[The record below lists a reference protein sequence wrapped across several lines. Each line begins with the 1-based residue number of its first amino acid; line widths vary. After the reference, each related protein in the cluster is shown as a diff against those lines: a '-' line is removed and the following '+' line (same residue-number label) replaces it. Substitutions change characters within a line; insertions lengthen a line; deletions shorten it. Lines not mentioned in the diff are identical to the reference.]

1 MRGGFGGSF
10 RGGPLKIGRND
21 RIDEEPQFSTSMFLP
36 SSSPEV
42 SPTDQKQSSRSA
54 QYRGGVMGAGDS
66 LSPTS
71 IPPQN
76 KGSIAPWEDPSSLD
90 SIAPWDTDPA
100 PSRAKQALR
109 NNSFYHD
116 TPGQASPPCDADRTP
131 RANTADFSDN
141 KLCDQDVR
149 RPSVASANTVSSQ
162 GSGSKI
168 SSGGK
173 FPKSLKGIFGEDPSG
188 SREASAT
195 NVATQNNSKARKGSD
210 SIDIPSRPHTPVP
223 PADVTPWAYQY
234 FEDVSNYGDA
244 PVRSNP
250 IGQEPGEANNN
261 APASKDHHPRGLLHR
276 HTRSKEEPPRSHP
289 MPPTSHPVRPSTS
302 RELSTTNPPFGR
314 SSTFT
319 STPASSSTTLHS
331 VRNSSPSRAMT
342 DRDFSERKAPTAK
355 PEKKGLRSL
364 FTRHKHHEKDLAK
377 TSTDSERSLQE
388 PVGKNK
394 PLHAE
399 PPSDKRGRETSMA
412 STDSSATIKPT
423 ETMEGLDK
431 RFTNTSKTSHRFPRI
446 HPKRGMS
453 YEGHSGERAR
463 QGSQAQ
469 QQPVGIFSLDTD
481 LDDMSGIISQPKPTS
496 PGPAA
501 AEMFAGPTPRDGHGS
516 MQDPAAPAW
525 DAPDSWAVKKHDED
539 ILGALPEVDENGLP
553 AIEENDGKSYC
564 MRVFRTDSTFATIST
579 SINATVADILS
590 MLAKKSVLQDTIENY
605 HLVLR
610 KHDLSRQLQNGE
622 RPVAMQKKML
632 EQAGYESS
640 DRIEEVGREDNSYL
654 CRFTF
659 THRKLT
665 GYGSALDKDPGFSKM
680 QKFSHVDLQGLSLVT
695 IPITLYKKASEIIS
709 INLSRNL
716 ALDVPR
722 DFIQACIN
730 LREIKFSGNEA
741 WRLPASLSWASRLTV
756 LDISN
761 NRLEQLKSAE
771 LDRLSSLVSIK
782 MANNKLSELPAYFA
796 NFRHLRSLLMSSNNF
811 TGFPG
816 LICGMKSLVD
826 LDISFNKISALTNI
840 GQITTLERLWV
851 TNNDLK
857 GPLNETF
864 KNMINL
870 KEIDARFNGIT
881 NIDNATLLPNLE
893 TLLVG
898 HNGISTFAGSFPK
911 LRSLVMDHCP
921 VTSFDID
928 SPMPTLI
935 SINLASAKL
944 PSFKDSM
951 FENMPNLQKLN
962 LDKNHFINMP
972 LQIGRLSKLEHFSI
986 AKNPLNTI
994 PPSIGNLTELRF
1006 LNLREC
1012 NLKSL
1017 PSEIWYCLKLETLN
1031 VSSNVL
1037 ESFPKMGTAPPQANA
1052 HITPVTT
1059 PGLSSSPSYE
1069 ELGKLEDFGHRRPSQ
1084 ASGMLSI
1091 GSSPASS
1098 QRKGSTVSGYVQA
1111 GRKASVVSKTAT
1123 DGTMTPV
1130 TRKDSNISQS
1140 KFSNTFAGSLKYLHL
1155 ADNRLEDDI
1164 FRELYMLPELR
1175 LLNLSYNELTDLPQ
1189 GVLRRFANLTELYLS
1204 GNELTTLPSD
1214 DLEEGSNLKILHLN
1228 ANKFQVLPAELC
1240 KVHKLT
1246 ILDLGSNFL
1255 KYNVSNWPYDW
1266 NWNYN
1271 RNLKYL
1277 NFSGNKRLEIKPA
1290 SSHQSTTAQNGVDLT
1305 SFSSLHYLR
1314 VLGLMDVT
1322 LTIPTTPEPTED
1334 RRVRLSASLAGQ
1346 ISYGVADTIGRHE
1359 HLSILDMVI
1368 PRFRGREEETLVGL
1382 FDGQPLS
1389 SGGSKIAKYLHESF
1403 REMFI
1408 EELLRLS
1415 DDYTGTLGAL
1425 RRTFLSLNRNMAS
1438 AAIQTIDARE
1448 NRALRGA
1455 RSSSVSQVLS
1465 QDDLN
1470 SGGVATVLYLH
1481 QTELFVANVGDAQAM
1496 LIQNNAQYKFLTTK
1510 HDPAYPRER
1519 ERIRNAGGY
1528 VSRQG
1533 KLNDVLEVSRAFGY
1547 FQLMPSVIAAPHTL
1561 QVTLSDS
1568 DEMIVLAS
1576 KEFWEFV
1583 TPDLAVDVAR
1593 AEKADVMLAAQKL
1606 RDLAMAYGA
1615 NNKIMVMAMG
1625 ISDLRKRN
1633 NSRLRG
1639 TSLSMQ
1645 PSYGQED
1652 QLFPSRIRRRN
1663 REGVGDSRLA
1673 RLEEVEPPTGEVAIV
1688 FTDIKNST
1696 ALWEI
1701 LPSAMRSAIQM
1712 HNELMRR
1719 QLRLIGGYEVKT
1731 EGDAFMVSFP
1741 TCTSALLWCFSC
1753 QSHLL
1758 DLAWPTE
1765 IIDTV
1770 HCQEKYDADGNMIYR
1785 GLSVRMGIHWGKP
1798 VCEQDPITRR
1808 MDYFGPMV
1816 NRAARISA
1824 VADGGQISVSSDF
1837 IGEIQRTLEAYAD
1850 ERSSSTGSDDTINED
1865 AMGNEIRRELRQLSS
1880 QGFEVKD
1887 LGEKKLKGLEN
1898 PEYVF
1903 LMYPHS
1909 LAGRLAVPPGSD
1921 KSTEAGQGNE
1931 PGTLGKNSELN
1942 INPDSVWQLWD
1953 LALRLE
1959 MLCSALESP
1968 EKAQGLNKP
1977 ELSLL
1982 NRMKNQGGEISDAFM
1997 MNLLDHQ
2004 VTRIETC
2011 TTTLQIRHMTKP
2023 LKGGD
2028 TLYDHARPIAQVMID
2043 ISKALKEF
2051 ADFKKENPDYISM
2064 KEDLR
2069 TLREHMKTL
2078 EESGVLG

>member
-1 MRGGFGGSF
+1 VTLPGIYLLY
-10 RGGPLKIGRND
+10 PLYQPF
-21 RIDEEPQFSTSMFLP
+21 EEH
-36 SSSPEV
+36 V
-42 SPTDQKQSSRSA
+42 SVSNHGTAVARSA
-54 QYRGGVMGAGDS
+54 RFDAMAAG
-66 LSPTS
+66 
-71 IPPQN
+71 Q
-76 KGSIAPWEDPSSLD
+76 
-90 SIAPWDTDPA
+90 
-100 PSRAKQALR
+100 
-109 NNSFYHD
+109 
-116 TPGQASPPCDADRTP
+116 
-131 RANTADFSDN
+131 
-141 KLCDQDVR
+141 
-149 RPSVASANTVSSQ
+149 
-162 GSGSKI
+162 
-168 SSGGK
+168 
-173 FPKSLKGIFGEDPSG
+173 
-188 SREASAT
+188 
-195 NVATQNNSKARKGSD
+195 
-210 SIDIPSRPHTPVP
+210 
-223 PADVTPWAYQY
+223 
-234 FEDVSNYGDA
+234 
-244 PVRSNP
+244 
-250 IGQEPGEANNN
+250 QEPETTNNN
-261 APASKDHHPRGLLHR
+261 APAFKASMASMEHHHRSLLHR
-276 HTRSKEEPPRSHP
+276 HTQGKEEPPRSQD
-289 MPPTSHPVRPSTS
+289 S
-302 RELSTTNPPFGR
+302 STTNLLFGK
-314 SSTFT
+314 SSTFAF
-319 STPASSSTTLHS
+319 TPASSTTTLQS

-342 DRDFSERKAPTAK
+342 DRDSSDRKPSWAK

-364 FTRHKHHEKDLAK
+364 FSRHKNSEKDLTK
-377 TSTDSERSLQE
+377 TSTDSERSLQDTLWKNR
-388 PVGKNK
+388 PV
-394 PLHAE
+394 
-399 PPSDKRGRETSMA
+399 PPDALPDKRSREMSMA
-412 STDSSATIKPT
+412 SSDSGATIKPIDT
-423 ETMEGLDK
+423 LESLEK
-431 RFTNTSKTSHRFPRI
+431 KSTNASKGSHRFPRI
-446 HPKRGMS
+446 HPRRGTS
-453 YEGHSGERAR
+453 YEGHSAEKAR

-469 QQPVGIFSLDTD
+469 QAPPAGIFTLDTD

-496 PGPAA
+496 PPPAA
-501 AEMFAGPTPRDGHGS
+501 FEIFAGPTSKDNQGS
-516 MQDPAAPAW
+516 MQEPTAPNW
-525 DAPDSWAVKKHDED
+525 DAPDSWAVKKFDED
-539 ILGALPEVDENGLP
+539 VLGALPEVDEHGLL
-553 AIEENDGKSYC
+553 ASEQDDGKSYC

-579 SINATVADILS
+579 SINANVADILR
-590 MLAKKSVLQDTIENY
+590 MLAKKSVLQDSIENY

-622 RPVAMQKKML
+622 RPVAMQKRML
-632 EQAGYESS
+632 EQAGYESN

-665 GYGSALDKDPGFSKM
+665 GYGSALDKDPGFNRM
-680 QKFSHVDLQGLSLVT
+680 QKFSHVDLQGSSLVT
-695 IPITLYKKASEIIS
+695 IPITLYKKASEIIT

-722 DFIQACIN
+722 DFIQACVN

-741 WRLPASLSWASRLTV
+741 WKLPASLSWARRLTV

-761 NRLEQLKSAE
+761 NRLEQLKTAE

-782 MANNKLSELPAYFA
+782 MANNRLSELPPYFA

-811 TGFPG
+811 TRFPD

-840 GQITTLERLWV
+840 GRVTSLERLWV

-864 KNMINL
+864 KRMVNL

-881 NIDNATLLPNLE
+881 NIDNITQLPNLE

-898 HNGISTFAGSFPK
+898 HNGISTFAGSFPV

-928 SPMPTLI
+928 APMPTLT
-935 SINLASAKL
+935 SIMLASAKL

-951 FENMPNLQKLN
+951 FDHVPNLQKLN

-986 AKNPLNTI
+986 AKNPLNAI
-994 PPSIGNLTELRF
+994 PPSIGNLTELRI

-1017 PSEIWYCLKLETLN
+1017 PAEIWYCLKLETLN

-1037 ESFPKMGTAPPQANA
+1037 ESFPKMGSAPPQTNA
-1052 HITPVTT
+1052 HITPATT
-1059 PGLSSSPSYE
+1059 PGLSSSPSFE

-1084 ASGMLSI
+1084 ASGMFSI
-1091 GSSPASS
+1091 GSSPAGS
-1098 QRKGSTVSGYVQA
+1098 QRKGSTVSGYAQG
-1111 GRKASVVSKTAT
+1111 GRKASVISKTAT
-1123 DGTMTPV
+1123 DGSMTPV

-1140 KFSNTFAGSLKYLHL
+1140 RFSNTFAGSLKYLHL
-1155 ADNRLEDDI
+1155 ADNRLEDDV

-1175 LLNLSYNELTDLPQ
+1175 SLNLSYNELTDLPQ

-1214 DLEEGSNLKILHLN
+1214 DLEEGSNLRILHLN

-1240 KVHKLT
+1240 KVHKLA

-1255 KYNVSNWPYDW
+1255 KYNISNWPYDW

-1277 NFSGNKRLEIKPA
+1277 NFSGNKRLEIRPA
-1290 SSHQSTTAQNGVDLT
+1290 TAHQNSTSQHGVDLT

-1346 ISYGVADTIGRHE
+1346 INFGIADTIGRHE
-1359 HLSILDMVI
+1359 HLSILDMVV

-1382 FDGQPLS
+1382 FDGQAMS

-1403 REMFI
+1403 RETFI
-1408 EELLRLS
+1408 EELTRLS
-1415 DDYTGTLGAL
+1415 DDDTGPLDAL
-1425 RRTFLSLNRNMAS
+1425 RRTFLSLNRNMAA
-1438 AAIQTIDARE
+1438 AAIHPIDGHE
-1448 NRALRGA
+1448 NRASRGA
-1455 RSSSVSQVLS
+1455 HRSASVSQVLS

-1519 ERIRNAGGY
+1519 ERIRDAGGY

-1561 QVTLSDS
+1561 QVTLNDT

-1593 AEKADVMLAAQKL
+1593 AEEADVMLAAQKL

-1615 NNKIMVMAMG
+1615 NNKIMVMVMG
-1625 ISDLRKRN
+1625 ISDLKKRN

-1652 QLFPSRIRRRN
+1652 QLFPSKARKRKG
-1663 REGVGDSRLA
+1663 EGVGDSRLA
-1673 RLEEVEPPTGEVAIV
+1673 RLEEVEPPTGEVTIV

-1701 LPSAMRSAIQM
+1701 LPSAMRSSIQI

-1758 DLAWPTE
+1758 DLPWPTE
-1765 IIDTV
+1765 ILDTV
-1770 HCQEKYDADGNMIYR
+1770 HCQEKYDKDANMIYR

-1798 VCEQDPITRR
+1798 LCEQDPITRR

-1816 NRAARISA
+1816 NRASRISA

-1837 IGEIQRTLEAYAD
+1837 IAEIQRTLEAYAD
-1850 ERSSSTGSDDTINED
+1850 ERSSSIGSEETMNED
-1865 AMGNEIRRELRQLSS
+1865 AMGNVIRRELRQLSS

-1898 PEYVF
+1898 PEYVY

-1921 KSTEAGQGNE
+1921 KAIEAGLSND
-1931 PGTLGKNSELN
+1931 PGTLGKDTQLE
-1942 INPDSVWQLWD
+1942 IQPEYVWQLWD

-1959 MLCSALESP
+1959 MLCSTLESP
-1968 EKAQGLNKP
+1968 DKAQGLNRP

-1982 NRMKNQGGEISDAFM
+1982 NRMKTQGGEISDAFM
-1997 MNLLDHQ
+1997 LNLLDHQ
-2004 VTRIETC
+2004 VTRIEVSIEPC
-2011 TTTLQIRHMTKP
+2011 LC
-2023 LKGGD
+2023 
-2028 TLYDHARPIAQVMID
+2028 V
-2043 ISKALKEF
+2043 
-2051 ADFKKENPDYISM
+2051 
-2064 KEDLR
+2064 
-2069 TLREHMKTL
+2069 
-2078 EESGVLG
+2078 

>member
-1 MRGGFGGSF
+1 
-10 RGGPLKIGRND
+10 
-21 RIDEEPQFSTSMFLP
+21 MFLP
-36 SSSPEV
+36 SSSPEI
-42 SPTDQKQSSRSA
+42 SPTDQKHNNRSA
-54 QYRGGVMGAGDS
+54 NQRKRIGDMGGDDS

-71 IPPQN
+71 HPQN
-76 KGSIAPWEDPSSLD
+76 KPSIAPWDDPMSRD
-90 SIAPWDTDPA
+90 SIAPWDTGPI
-100 PSRAKQALR
+100 PLKSKQTH
-109 NNSFYHD
+109 NNSFYD
-116 TPGQASPPCDADRTP
+116 DSPSQTSPSCPTNINRTH
-131 RANTADFSDN
+131 TSDFSDTPY
-141 KLCDQDVR
+141 DQDIR

-162 GSGSKI
+162 SSGSKG
-168 SSGGK
+168 STGGK
-173 FPKSLKGIFGEDPSG
+173 FHKSLKGFFSDEVSG
-188 SREASAT
+188 SREASVT
-195 NVATQNNSKARKGSD
+195 NLSAQNNGKAGKGSD
-210 SIDIPSRPHTPVP
+210 VSETPPRPHTPVP
-223 PADVTPWAYQY
+223 PADVTPWAYQN
-234 FEDVSNYGDA
+234 FEDVGNYGAA
-244 PVRSNP
+244 PVRTNP
-250 IGQEPGEANNN
+250 IGQELQPANNN
-261 APASKDHHPRGLLHR
+261 AASSKDHHHRSLLHR
-276 HTRSKEEPPRSHP
+276 HTKSKEEPPRSNP
-289 MPPTSHPVRPSTS
+289 LPPTSHPARPSTS
-302 RELSTTNPPFGR
+302 RESSSTNLPFGR
-314 SSTFT
+314 SSTFAY
-319 STPASSSTTLHS
+319 TPTSSSTTLQS
-331 VRNSSPSRAMT
+331 ARNSSPSRAMT
-342 DRDFSERKAPTAK
+342 DRDFSDRKASAAK
-355 PEKKGLRSL
+355 PEKKGLRNL
-364 FTRHKHHEKDLAK
+364 FSRHKHHEKDLAK
-377 TSTDSERSLQE
+377 ASTGSERSLQE
-388 PVGKNK
+388 PVHKNK
-394 PLHAE
+394 PMSPE
-399 PPSDKRGRETSMA
+399 PPPDTRGREISMA
-412 STDSSATIKPT
+412 STDSGATIRP
-423 ETMEGLDK
+423 MEPMENLEK
-431 RFTNTSKTSHRFPRI
+431 RSTNASKVSHRFPRM
-446 HPKRGMS
+446 HPKRGVS
-453 YEGHSGERAR
+453 YEGQSAEKAR
-463 QGSQAQ
+463 QGSQAEQ
-469 QQPVGIFSLDTD
+469 QQPAGIFSLDTD

-496 PGPAA
+496 PA
-501 AEMFAGPTPRDGHGS
+501 AEAAEIFAGPISKDAQGS
-516 MQDPAAPAW
+516 LQDPAAPAW

-539 ILGALPEVDENGLP
+539 ILGALPEVDETGLP
-553 AIEENDGKSYC
+553 AIEEDDGKSYC
-564 MRVFRTDSTFATIST
+564 MRIFRTDSTFATIST
-579 SINATVADILS
+579 SINATVADILQ

-622 RPVAMQKKML
+622 RPVAMQKMML
-632 EQAGYESS
+632 EQAGYELS

-680 QKFSHVDLQGLSLVT
+680 QKFSHVDLQGRSLVT
-695 IPITLYKKASEIIS
+695 IPITLYKKATEIIS

-730 LREIKFSGNEA
+730 LREIKFIGNEA

-771 LDRLSSLVSIK
+771 LDKLSSLVSIK
-782 MANNKLSELPAYFA
+782 MANNKLSELPPYFA

-811 TGFPG
+811 TQFPE
-816 LICGMKSLVD
+816 LICKMKALVD
-826 LDISFNKISALTNI
+826 LDISFNKISALSHI
-840 GQITTLERLWV
+840 GQVTTLERLWV

-857 GPLNETF
+857 GPFNETF
-864 KNMINL
+864 KNMVNL

-881 NIDNATLLPNLE
+881 NVDNVTQLPNLE
-893 TLLVG
+893 MLLVG

-928 SPMPTLI
+928 APMPTLL
-935 SINLASAKL
+935 SITLASAKL

-951 FENMPNLQKLN
+951 FDNVPNLQKLN

-972 LQIGRLSKLEHFSI
+972 LQIGRLSRLEHFSI

-994 PPSIGNLTELRF
+994 PPSIGNLTELKF

-1037 ESFPKMGTAPPQANA
+1037 ESFPKIGTAPPQATA
-1052 HITPVTT
+1052 HITPATT
-1059 PGLSSSPSYE
+1059 PSLSTSPSFE

-1084 ASGMLSI
+1084 ASGRYSI
-1091 GSSPASS
+1091 GSSPAGS
-1098 QRKGSTVSGYVQA
+1098 QRKGSIVSGYGQA
-1111 GRKASVVSKTAT
+1111 GRKASVVSKTIT
-1123 DGTMTPV
+1123 DGSMTPV
-1130 TRKDSNISQS
+1130 TRKDSNMSQAR
-1140 KFSNTFAGSLKYLHL
+1140 FTNTFAGSMMYLHL
-1155 ADNRLEDDI
+1155 ADNRLEDDV

-1175 LLNLSYNELTDLPQ
+1175 SLNLSYNELTDLPQ

-1240 KVHKLT
+1240 KVHKLA

-1266 NWNYN
+1266 NWNFN
-1271 RNLKYL
+1271 HNLKYL

-1290 SSHQSTTAQNGVDLT
+1290 TSHQNSTAQNGVDLT

-1334 RRVRLSASLAGQ
+1334 RRIRLSASLAGQ
-1346 ISYGVADTIGRHE
+1346 INYGVADTIGRHE
-1359 HLSILDMVI
+1359 HLSILDMVV

-1382 FDGQPLS
+1382 FDGQTLS
-1389 SGGSKIAKYLHESF
+1389 SGGSKVAKFLHEMF
-1403 REMFI
+1403 REIFI
-1408 EELLRLS
+1408 EELSKMS
-1415 DDYTGTLGAL
+1415 DDDTGPLDAL
-1425 RRTFLSLNRNMAS
+1425 RRTFLSLNRNMA
-1438 AAIQTIDARE
+1438 AAATQTIDARE
-1448 NRALRGA
+1448 NRAPRGA
-1455 RSSSVSQVLS
+1455 HRSSSVSQVLS

-1510 HDPAYPRER
+1510 HNPAYPRER
-1519 ERIRNAGGY
+1519 ERIRDAGGY

-1561 QVTLSDS
+1561 QVVLNDN
-1568 DEMIVLAS
+1568 DEMIVLGS
-1576 KEFWEFV
+1576 KEFWDFV

-1593 AEKADVMLAAQKL
+1593 SEKADVMLAAQKL

-1615 NNKIMVMAMG
+1615 NNKIMVMVMG

-1652 QLFPSRIRRRN
+1652 QLFPSKTRKRKG
-1663 REGVGDSRLA
+1663 EGVGDSRLA

-1765 IIDTV
+1765 ILDTF
-1770 HCQEKYDADGNMIYR
+1770 HCQEKFDPDQNMIYR

-1837 IGEIQRTLEAYAD
+1837 IAEIQRTLEGYAD
-1850 ERSSSTGSDDTINED
+1850 ERTNSTGSEDTIGED
-1865 AMGNEIRRELRQLSS
+1865 AMGNVIRRELRQLSS

-1898 PEYVF
+1898 PEYVY

-1909 LAGRLAVPPGSD
+1909 LAGRLAVQPGSD
-1921 KSTEAGQGNE
+1921 KSAEAGQND
-1931 PGTLGKNSELN
+1931 PGTLGKDSELN
-1942 INPDSVWQLWD
+1942 IHPDSVWQLWD

-1959 MLCSALESP
+1959 MLCSTLESP
-1968 EKAQGLNKP
+1968 DKVQGLNKP

-1982 NRMKNQGGEISDAFM
+1982 DRMKTQGGEISDAFV

-2004 VTRIETC
+2004 VTRIEVSHC
-2011 TTTLQIRHMTKP
+2011 YHHFP
-2023 LKGGD
+2023 LP
-2028 TLYDHARPIAQVMID
+2028 THPTYPTN
-2043 ISKALKEF
+2043 SK
-2051 ADFKKENPDYISM
+2051 
-2064 KEDLR
+2064 
-2069 TLREHMKTL
+2069 H
-2078 EESGVLG
+2078 

>member
-1 MRGGFGGSF
+1 MCRVE
-10 RGGPLKIGRND
+10 
-21 RIDEEPQFSTSMFLP
+21 EEPPFSTSIFLP

-42 SPTDQKQSSRSA
+42 SPTDQKHNGRFAQSLKG
-54 QYRGGVMGAGDS
+54 QGDMGTGAA

-71 IPPQN
+71 HHAQN
-76 KGSIAPWEDPSSLD
+76 KAST
-90 SIAPWDTDPA
+90 APWDGSA
-100 PSRAKQALR
+100 PHNSTAPWDNGLNHSGSKQAS
-109 NNSFYHD
+109 NNDSFCYES
-116 TPGQASPPCDADRTP
+116 PGQLGPSFPT
-131 RANTADFSDN
+131 NTTATNGSGFSDPY
-141 KLCDQDVR
+141 QDIR

-162 GSGSKI
+162 GSVPKA

-173 FPKSLKGIFGEDPSG
+173 FHKSLTGFFGDDPTG
-188 SREASAT
+188 SRQASVT
-195 NVATQNNSKARKGSD
+195 NLHAQNTGKNGKGSD
-210 SIDIPSRPHTPVP
+210 GPETPSRPHTPVP
-223 PADVTPWAYQY
+223 AADVTPWAYQN
-234 FEDVSNYGDA
+234 FEDVSNYGAA
-244 PVRSNP
+244 PVRTNP
-250 IGQEPGEANNN
+250 TEQEPDPAENS
-261 APASKDHHPRGLLHR
+261 APPSKDHHHHHRSLLHR
-276 HTRSKEEPPRSHP
+276 HTKSKEEPQRSHP
-289 MPPTSHPVRPSTS
+289 IPPTSHPVRPSTS
-302 RELSTTNPPFGR
+302 RDS
-314 SSTFT
+314 SSTFLPFGKSNT
-319 STPASSSTTLHS
+319 FASTPTGSSTTLQS
-331 VRNSSPSRAMT
+331 TRTSSPGRAMT
-342 DRDFSERKAPTAK
+342 DRDFPDRKHSTAK
-355 PEKKGLRSL
+355 LEKKGLRSL
-364 FTRHKHHEKDLAK
+364 FSRNKHHEKDLSK
-377 TSTDSERSLQE
+377 TSTSSERSLLDSI
-388 PVGKNK
+388 GKNK
-394 PLHAE
+394 SSE
-399 PPSDKRGRETSMA
+399 PAASPDKRGRETSMA
-412 STDSSATIKPT
+412 STDSGATVRPPETT
-423 ETMEGLDK
+423 ENLEK
-431 RFTNTSKTSHRFPRI
+431 RSTNASKVSHRFPRM
-446 HPKRGMS
+446 HPKRGTS
-453 YEGHSGERAR
+453 YEGRSAEKAR
-463 QGSQAQ
+463 QDSQALQ
-469 QQPVGIFSLDTD
+469 QQPAGMFDLDTD

-496 PGPAA
+496 PDAA
-501 AEMFAGPTPRDGHGS
+501 AADIFTGAPPKDSQGS
-516 MQDPAAPAW
+516 MHDPAAPIW
-525 DAPDSWAVKKHDED
+525 DAPDSWAVKRHEDEV
-539 ILGALPEVDENGLP
+539 LGALPEVDESGLP
-553 AIEENDGKSYC
+553 AKEDDGKSYC
-564 MRVFRTDSTFATIST
+564 MRIFRTDSTFATIST
-579 SINATVADILS
+579 SINATVADIRQ
-590 MLAKKSVLQDTIENY
+590 MLAKKSVLQDSIENY

-622 RPVAMQKKML
+622 RPVAMQKRML
-632 EQAGYESS
+632 EQAGYHSS

-680 QKFSHVDLQGLSLVT
+680 QKFSHVDLQGRSLVT
-695 IPITLYKKASEIIS
+695 IPIILYKKATEIIS

-716 ALDVPR
+716 ALDIPG
-722 DFIQACIN
+722 DFIQACVN
-730 LREIKFSGNEA
+730 LREIKFIGNEA
-741 WRLPASLSWASRLTV
+741 WRLPASLILAGRLTV

-761 NRLEQLKSAE
+761 NRLEQLKSAA

-782 MANNKLSELPAYFA
+782 MANNRLSELPQYFA

-811 TGFPG
+811 SEFPE
-816 LICGMKSLVD
+816 LICKMKALVD

-840 GQITTLERLWV
+840 GQVATLERLWV

-857 GPLNETF
+857 GPFNETF
-864 KNMINL
+864 KNLVNL

-881 NIDNATLLPNLE
+881 NIDNVTHLPNLE
-893 TLLVG
+893 MLLVG
-898 HNGISTFAGSFPK
+898 HNGISTFAGSFLK
-911 LRSLVMDHCP
+911 LRNLVMDHCP
-921 VTSFDID
+921 ITSFDID
-928 SPMPTLI
+928 APMPTLL
-935 SINLASAKL
+935 SITLASAKL

-951 FENMPNLQKLN
+951 FDNTPNLQKLN

-972 LQIGRLSKLEHFSI
+972 LQIGRLSRLEHFSI

-994 PPSIGNLTELRF
+994 PPSIGNLTELKF

-1012 NLKSL
+1012 NLKTL

-1052 HITPVTT
+1052 QFMPATT
-1059 PGLSSSPSYE
+1059 PGLSSSPSFE
-1069 ELGKLEDFGHRRPSQ
+1069 ELGKLEDFGKRRPSQ
-1084 ASGMLSI
+1084 ASGMYSA
-1091 GSSPASS
+1091 GSSPAGS
-1098 QRKGSTVSGYVQA
+1098 QRKGSTVSGYGQTA
-1111 GRKASVVSKTAT
+1111 RKASVVSKTAT
-1123 DGTMTPV
+1123 DGPMTPV
-1130 TRKDSNISQS
+1130 TRKDSNLSQTR
-1140 KFSNTFAGSLKYLHL
+1140 FSNTFAGSMKYLHL
-1155 ADNRLEDDI
+1155 ADNRLEDDV

-1175 LLNLSYNELTDLPQ
+1175 SLNLSYNELTDIPQ
-1189 GVLRRFANLTELYLS
+1189 GVLRRLANLTELYLS

-1214 DLEEGSNLKILHLN
+1214 DLEDGSNLKILHLN
-1228 ANKFQVLPAELC
+1228 ANRFQVLPAELC
-1240 KVHKLT
+1240 KVHKLS
-1246 ILDLGSNFL
+1246 ILDLGSNLL

-1271 RNLKYL
+1271 HNLKYL
-1277 NFSGNKRLEIKPA
+1277 NFSGNKRLDIKPA
-1290 SSHQSTTAQNGVDLT
+1290 TSHQNSTAHNGVDLT
-1305 SFSSLHYLR
+1305 SFSSLSYLR

-1346 ISYGVADTIGRHE
+1346 ISYGVADTLGRHD
-1359 HLSILDMVI
+1359 HLSILDMVV

-1382 FDGQPLS
+1382 FDGQALS
-1389 SGGSKIAKYLHESF
+1389 SGGSKVAKYLHETF
-1403 REMFI
+1403 REMLI
-1408 EELLRLS
+1408 EELSRLS
-1415 DDYTGTLGAL
+1415 DDDTGPLDAL
-1425 RRTFLSLNRNMAS
+1425 RRTFLSLNRNMA
-1438 AAIQTIDARE
+1438 AAASQKIDVRE
-1448 NRALRGA
+1448 NRAPRVA
-1455 RSSSVSQVLS
+1455 HRSSSVSQVLS
-1465 QDDLN
+1465 HDDLD

-1519 ERIRNAGGY
+1519 ERIREAGGC

-1533 KLNDVLEVSRAFGY
+1533 KLNDILEVSRAFGF
-1547 FQLMPSVIAAPHTL
+1547 FQHMPSVIAAPHTL
-1561 QVTLSDS
+1561 QVTLNDN

-1576 KEFWEFV
+1576 KEFWDFV

-1593 AEKADVMLAAQKL
+1593 SEKADVMLAAQKL

-1652 QLFPSRIRRRN
+1652 QLFPSKTRKRKA
-1663 REGVGDSRLA
+1663 EGVGDSRLA
-1673 RLEEVEPPTGEVAIV
+1673 RLEEVEAPTGEVAIA

-1701 LPSAMRSAIQM
+1701 LPSAMRSAIQI

-1770 HCQEKYDADGNMIYR
+1770 HCQEKYDADQNMIYR

-1816 NRAARISA
+1816 NRASRISA

-1837 IGEIQRTLEAYAD
+1837 IAEIQRTLEAYAD
-1850 ERSSSTGSDDTINED
+1850 ERANSTSSDDTISED
-1865 AMGNEIRRELRQLSS
+1865 GMGSVIRRELRQLSS

-1898 PEYVF
+1898 PEYVY

-1909 LAGRLAVPPGSD
+1909 LAGRLAVQLGSD
-1921 KSTEAGQGNE
+1921 KSAEAGQSNE
-1931 PGTLGKNSELN
+1931 PGTLGKDSQLN
-1942 INPDSVWQLWD
+1942 IQPDTVWQLWD

-1959 MLCSALESP
+1959 MLCSTLECP
-1968 EKAQGLNKP
+1968 DKAQGLNRP

-1982 NRMKNQGGEISDAFM
+1982 NRMKTQGGEISDAFM
-1997 MNLLDHQ
+1997 LNLLDHQ
-2004 VTRIETC
+2004 VTRIEVSVTSVC
-2011 TTTLQIRHMTKP
+2011 TI
-2023 LKGGD
+2023 
-2028 TLYDHARPIAQVMID
+2028 
-2043 ISKALKEF
+2043 EF
-2051 ADFKKENPDYISM
+2051 ALMLLPDLYQHPPDPTLAQTN
-2064 KEDLR
+2064 EGWRQALR
-2069 TLREHMKTL
+2069 PRSTNGRCHGRDQQDSERVCRFQAG
-2078 EESGVLG
+2078 ES

>member
-1 MRGGFGGSF
+1 M
-10 RGGPLKIGRND
+10 
-21 RIDEEPQFSTSMFLP
+21 
-36 SSSPEV
+36 
-42 SPTDQKQSSRSA
+42 
-54 QYRGGVMGAGDS
+54 GDS

-71 IPPQN
+71 YPSQN
-76 KGSIAPWEDPSSLD
+76 KT
-90 SIAPWDTDPA
+90 SIAPWDDPSSQDPIA
-100 PSRAKQALR
+100 PWDPGPPPPSISKQTQI
-109 NNSFYHD
+109 NKSFYD
-116 TPGQASPPCDADRTP
+116 DSPTQLSPSFYSNTSRT
-131 RANTADFSDN
+131 NTTDFSDS
-141 KLCDQDVR
+141 LCDQDIR

-162 GSGSKI
+162 GSGSKA
-168 SSGGK
+168 STGGK
-173 FPKSLKGIFGEDPSG
+173 FHKSLKGFFGDEPSG
-188 SREASAT
+188 SREASTT
-195 NVATQNNSKARKGSD
+195 NLPAQNSGRTGRCSD
-210 SIDIPSRPHTPVP
+210 ASETPPRPNTPLA
-223 PADVTPWAYQY
+223 PADVTPWAYQN
-234 FEDVSNYGDA
+234 FDDVSNYGAA
-244 PVRSNP
+244 PVRINP
-250 IGQEPGEANNN
+250 TGQEPDPTDSN
-261 APASKDHHPRGLLHR
+261 APASKEHHPRGLLHR
-276 HTRSKEEPPRSHP
+276 HTKSRDEPPRSVP
-289 MPPTSHPVRPSTS
+289 PPPTSNPARPSTS
-302 RELSTTNPPFGR
+302 RESSNADLPFGR
-314 SSTFT
+314 SSTFAY
-319 STPASSSTTLHS
+319 TPMSSSTTLQS

-342 DRDFSERKAPTAK
+342 DRDFTDRKASSAK
-355 PEKKGLRSL
+355 SEKKSLRNFFS
-364 FTRHKHHEKDLAK
+364 RHKNNEREVVKSSPSSEKSLL
-377 TSTDSERSLQE
+377 LQE
-388 PVGKNK
+388 PVQKNK
-394 PLHAE
+394 TVPPE
-399 PPSDKRGRETSMA
+399 PSPDKRGRETSMV
-412 STDSSATIKPT
+412 STDSGVTIRPT
-423 ETMEGLDK
+423 ENMETLEK
-431 RFTNTSKTSHRFPRI
+431 RSTNSSKVSHRFPRI
-446 HPKRGMS
+446 HPKRGLS
-453 YEGHSGERAR
+453 CEGHSIEKAR
-463 QGSQAQ
+463 QGSQGQQ
-469 QQPVGIFSLDTD
+469 QQPAGIFSLDTD
-481 LDDMSGIISQPKPTS
+481 LDDMSGIISQRKPIS
-496 PGPAA
+496 PAA
-501 AEMFAGPTPRDGHGS
+501 AAVDLFVNPAAAAAEIQGS
-516 MQDPAAPAW
+516 VQDPTAPAW
-525 DAPDSWAVKKHDED
+525 DAPDSWAVKKQDED
-539 ILGALPEVDENGLP
+539 LLGAVPEVDETGLP
-553 AIEENDGKSYC
+553 AIEEEDGKSYC

-579 SINATVADILS
+579 SISATVADILR

-622 RPVAMQKKML
+622 RPVAMQKRTL
-632 EQAGYESS
+632 EQAGYEHS

-680 QKFSHVDLQGLSLVT
+680 QKFSHVDLQGRSLVT
-695 IPITLYKKASEIIS
+695 IPITLYKKATEIIS

-730 LREIKFSGNEA
+730 LREIKFIGNEA

-782 MANNKLSELPAYFA
+782 MANNKLSELPPYFA

-811 TGFPG
+811 TEFPE
-816 LICGMKSLVD
+816 LICRMKALVD
-826 LDISFNKISALTNI
+826 LDISFNRISALSNI
-840 GQITTLERLWV
+840 GQVTTLERLWV

-857 GPLNETF
+857 GPLKESF
-864 KNMINL
+864 KNMVNL

-881 NIDNATLLPNLE
+881 NIDNVTRLPNVE
-893 TLLVG
+893 MLLVG
-898 HNGISTFAGSFPK
+898 HNHISTFAGSFPK

-928 SPMPTLI
+928 APMPTLH
-935 SINLASAKL
+935 SIILASAKL

-951 FENMPNLQKLN
+951 FDYVPNLQKLD

-994 PPSIGNLTELRF
+994 PPSIGNLTELKF

-1037 ESFPKMGTAPPQANA
+1037 ESFPKMGTAPPQSHA
-1052 HITPVTT
+1052 HLTPATT
-1059 PGLSSSPSYE
+1059 PGLSSSPSFE
-1069 ELGKLEDFGHRRPSQ
+1069 ELGKLEDFGNRRPSQ
-1084 ASGMLSI
+1084 ASGMHSL
-1091 GSSPASS
+1091 GSSPAGS
-1098 QRKGSTVSGYVQA
+1098 QRKGSIVSGYGQG

-1130 TRKDSNISQS
+1130 TRKDSNMSQVR
-1140 KFSNTFAGSLKYLHL
+1140 FSNTFAGSMKYLFL
-1155 ADNRLEDDI
+1155 ADNRLEDDV

-1175 LLNLSYNELTDLPQ
+1175 SLNLSYNELTDLPQ

-1240 KVHKLT
+1240 KVKRLA

-1266 NWNYN
+1266 NWNFN
-1271 RNLKYL
+1271 HSLKYL
-1277 NFSGNKRLEIKPA
+1277 NFSGNKRLQIKPA
-1290 SSHQSTTAQNGVDLT
+1290 TSHQNSTAQNGVDLT
-1305 SFSSLHYLR
+1305 SFSSLKYLR

-1346 ISYGVADTIGRHE
+1346 IKYGVADTIGRHD
-1359 HLSILDMVI
+1359 HLSILDMVV

-1382 FDGQPLS
+1382 FDGQTLP
-1389 SGGSKIAKYLHESF
+1389 SGGSKIAKYLHETF

-1408 EELLRLS
+1408 EELSRLS
-1415 DDYTGTLGAL
+1415 DDDTGPLDAL
-1425 RRTFLSLNRNMAS
+1425 RRTFLSLNRNMAAAATQSIDVRDHRGPRGGHRS
-1438 AAIQTIDARE
+1438 A
-1448 NRALRGA
+1448 
-1455 RSSSVSQVLS
+1455 SVSQVLS

-1561 QVTLSDS
+1561 QVTLNDN

-1593 AEKADVMLAAQKL
+1593 SEKADVMLAAQKL

-1645 PSYGQED
+1645 PSFGQED
-1652 QLFPSRIRRRN
+1652 QLFPSRTRKRKG
-1663 REGVGDSRLA
+1663 EGVGDSRLA

-1696 ALWEI
+1696 ALWEV
-1701 LPSAMRSAIQM
+1701 LSSAMRSAIQI

-1758 DLAWPTE
+1758 DLPWPTE
-1765 IIDTV
+1765 ILDTV
-1770 HCQEKYDADGNMIYR
+1770 HCQEKFDQDQNLIYR

-1798 VCEQDPITRR
+1798 LCEQDPITRR

-1824 VADGGQISVSSDF
+1824 VADGGQISVSTDF
-1837 IGEIQRTLEAYAD
+1837 IGEIQRTLESYAD
-1850 ERSSSTGSDDTINED
+1850 ERSNSAGSEDTINED
-1865 AMGNEIRRELRQLSS
+1865 VMGNAIRRELRQLSS

-1898 PEYVF
+1898 PEYVY

-1909 LAGRLAVPPGSD
+1909 LAGRLNVPPGSD
-1921 KSTEAGQGNE
+1921 QPTDAEKVND
-1931 PGTLGKNSELN
+1931 PGILGKDTELN
-1942 INPDSVWQLWD
+1942 IQPDSVWQLWD

-1959 MLCSALESP
+1959 MLCSTLECP

-1982 NRMKNQGGEISDAFM
+1982 NRMKTQGGEITDAFM

-2004 VTRIETC
+2004 VTRIEV
-2011 TTTLQIRHMTKP
+2011 KP
-2023 LKGGD
+2023 
-2028 TLYDHARPIAQVMID
+2028 PIPP
-2043 ISKALKEF
+2043 SS
-2051 ADFKKENPDYISM
+2051 Y
-2064 KEDLR
+2064 
-2069 TLREHMKTL
+2069 
-2078 EESGVLG
+2078 

>member
-1 MRGGFGGSF
+1 M
-10 RGGPLKIGRND
+10 
-21 RIDEEPQFSTSMFLP
+21 
-36 SSSPEV
+36 
-42 SPTDQKQSSRSA
+42 
-54 QYRGGVMGAGDS
+54 
-66 LSPTS
+66 
-71 IPPQN
+71 
-76 KGSIAPWEDPSSLD
+76 
-90 SIAPWDTDPA
+90 
-100 PSRAKQALR
+100 
-109 NNSFYHD
+109 
-116 TPGQASPPCDADRTP
+116 
-131 RANTADFSDN
+131 
-141 KLCDQDVR
+141 
-149 RPSVASANTVSSQ
+149 
-162 GSGSKI
+162 
-168 SSGGK
+168 
-173 FPKSLKGIFGEDPSG
+173 
-188 SREASAT
+188 
-195 NVATQNNSKARKGSD
+195 
-210 SIDIPSRPHTPVP
+210 
-223 PADVTPWAYQY
+223 
-234 FEDVSNYGDA
+234 
-244 PVRSNP
+244 
-250 IGQEPGEANNN
+250 
-261 APASKDHHPRGLLHR
+261 
-276 HTRSKEEPPRSHP
+276 
-289 MPPTSHPVRPSTS
+289 
-302 RELSTTNPPFGR
+302 
-314 SSTFT
+314 
-319 STPASSSTTLHS
+319 
-331 VRNSSPSRAMT
+331 
-342 DRDFSERKAPTAK
+342 
-355 PEKKGLRSL
+355 
-364 FTRHKHHEKDLAK
+364 
-377 TSTDSERSLQE
+377 
-388 PVGKNK
+388 
-394 PLHAE
+394 
-399 PPSDKRGRETSMA
+399 
-412 STDSSATIKPT
+412 
-423 ETMEGLDK
+423 
-431 RFTNTSKTSHRFPRI
+431 
-446 HPKRGMS
+446 HPKRGLS
-453 YEGHSGERAR
+453 YEGHSGEKAR

-469 QQPVGIFSLDTD
+469 QQQPAGIFSLDTN
-481 LDDMSGIISQPKPTS
+481 LDDMSDIISQPKPTS
-496 PGPAA
+496 PYAAA
-501 AEMFAGPTPRDGHGS
+501 AEIFASGPTCKDSQGS
-516 MQDPAAPAW
+516 IQDPAAPNW

-539 ILGALPEVDENGLP
+539 ILGSLPEVDESGLP
-553 AIEENDGKSYC
+553 AVEEEDGKSYC

-579 SINATVADILS
+579 SINATVADILQ

-632 EQAGYESS
+632 EQAGYEKN

-680 QKFSHVDLQGLSLVT
+680 QKFSHVDLQGRSLVT
-695 IPITLYKKASEIIS
+695 IPITLYKKATEIIS

-730 LREIKFSGNEA
+730 LREIKFIGNEA
-741 WRLPASLSWASRLTV
+741 WRLPVSLSWASRLTV

-761 NRLEQLKSAE
+761 NRLEQLRSAE

-782 MANNKLSELPAYFA
+782 MANNRLTELPSYFV

-811 TGFPG
+811 TEFPE
-816 LICGMKSLVD
+816 LISKMKGLVD
-826 LDISFNKISALTNI
+826 LDISFNKISRLTNI
-840 GQITTLERLWV
+840 GQVITLERLWV

-857 GPLNETF
+857 GPFNETF
-864 KNMINL
+864 KNMVNL

-881 NIDNATLLPNLE
+881 NVDNLTKLPNLE
-893 TLLVG
+893 LLLVG

-928 SPMPTLI
+928 APMPTLL
-935 SINLASAKL
+935 SITLASAKL

-951 FENMPNLQKLN
+951 FDNVPNLQKLN

-972 LQIGRLSKLEHFSI
+972 LQIGRLSRLEHFSI

-994 PPSIGNLTELRF
+994 PPSIGNLAELKF

-1017 PSEIWYCLKLETLN
+1017 PPEIWYCMKLETLN

-1037 ESFPKMGTAPPQANA
+1037 ESFPKMGTAPPHNA
-1052 HITPVTT
+1052 QSTPATT
-1059 PGLSSSPSYE
+1059 PGLSSSPSFE

-1084 ASGMLSI
+1084 ASGMYSI
-1091 GSSPASS
+1091 GSSPAGS
-1098 QRKGSTVSGYVQA
+1098 QRKGSAVSGYGQG
-1111 GRKASVVSKTAT
+1111 GRKASVISKATT
-1123 DGTMTPV
+1123 DGSMTPV
-1130 TRKDSNISQS
+1130 TRKDSNLSQG
-1140 KFSNTFAGSLKYLHL
+1140 KFLNTFAGSMKYLHL
-1155 ADNRLEDDI
+1155 ADNRLEDDV

-1175 LLNLSYNELTDLPQ
+1175 SLNLSYNELTDLPQ
-1189 GVLRRFANLTELYLS
+1189 GVLRRFANLAELYLS

-1240 KVHKLT
+1240 KVHKLS

-1266 NWNYN
+1266 NWNFN
-1271 RNLKYL
+1271 HNLKYL
-1277 NFSGNKRLEIKPA
+1277 NFSGNKRLEIRPA
-1290 SSHQSTTAQNGVDLT
+1290 TSHQNTAAHSGVDLT

-1334 RRVRLSASLAGQ
+1334 RRVRLSASIAGQ
-1346 ISYGVADTIGRHE
+1346 ISYGVADAIGRHE
-1359 HLSILDMVI
+1359 HLSILDMVV

-1382 FDGQPLS
+1382 FDGQSLS
-1389 SGGSKIAKYLHESF
+1389 SGGSKIAKYLHETF

-1408 EELLRLS
+1408 EELARLS
-1415 DDYTGTLGAL
+1415 DDDTGPLDAL

-1438 AAIQTIDARE
+1438 AATQTIDARE
-1448 NRALRGA
+1448 HRALRSA
-1455 RSSSVSQVLS
+1455 HRLSSVSQVLS

-1519 ERIRNAGGY
+1519 ERIRDAGGY

-1561 QVTLSDS
+1561 QVTLNDN
-1568 DEMIVLAS
+1568 DEMIILAS

-1593 AEKADVMLAAQKL
+1593 AEKADMMLASQKL
-1606 RDLAMAYGA
+1606 RDLAMAYGS

-1652 QLFPSRIRRRN
+1652 QLFPSKTRKRKG
-1663 REGVGDSRLA
+1663 EGVGDSRLA
-1673 RLEEVEPPTGEVAIV
+1673 RLEEVEPPVGEVAIV

-1701 LPSAMRSAIQM
+1701 LPSAMRSAIQI

-1765 IIDTV
+1765 ILDTI
-1770 HCQEKYDADGNMIYR
+1770 HCQEKFDADQNMIYR

-1816 NRAARISA
+1816 NRASRISA

-1837 IGEIQRTLEAYAD
+1837 IAEIQRTLEAYAD
-1850 ERSSSTGSDDTINED
+1850 ERSSSVGSDDTINED
-1865 AMGNEIRRELRQLSS
+1865 AMGTVIRRELRQLSS

-1898 PEYVF
+1898 PEYVY

-1909 LAGRLAVPPGSD
+1909 LAGRLTMQPGSD
-1921 KSTEAGQGNE
+1921 KSAEVGQSND
-1931 PGTLGKNSELN
+1931 PGTLGKDSQLG
-1942 INPDSVWQLWD
+1942 IQPDSVWQLWD

-1982 NRMKNQGGEISDAFM
+1982 NRMKTQGGEISDAFM
-1997 MNLLDHQ
+1997 LNLLDHQ
-2004 VTRIETC
+2004 VTRIEVSITRVQL
-2011 TTTLQIRHMTKP
+2011 T
-2023 LKGGD
+2023 
-2028 TLYDHARPIAQVMID
+2028 V
-2043 ISKALKEF
+2043 
-2051 ADFKKENPDYISM
+2051 
-2064 KEDLR
+2064 
-2069 TLREHMKTL
+2069 
-2078 EESGVLG
+2078 

>member
-1 MRGGFGGSF
+1 M
-10 RGGPLKIGRND
+10 L
-21 RIDEEPQFSTSMFLP
+21 
-36 SSSPEV
+36 
-42 SPTDQKQSSRSA
+42 
-54 QYRGGVMGAGDS
+54 Y
-66 LSPTS
+66 
-71 IPPQN
+71 
-76 KGSIAPWEDPSSLD
+76 
-90 SIAPWDTDPA
+90 
-100 PSRAKQALR
+100 
-109 NNSFYHD
+109 
-116 TPGQASPPCDADRTP
+116 
-131 RANTADFSDN
+131 
-141 KLCDQDVR
+141 DQDVR
-149 RPSVASANTVSSQ
+149 RPSVASANTISSQ
-162 GSGSKI
+162 GSGLKTT
-168 SSGGK
+168 SGGK
-173 FPKSLKGIFGEDPSG
+173 FQKSLKGFFGDEPSG
-188 SREASAT
+188 SKEASAT
-195 NVATQNNSKARKGSD
+195 NLPAQNNGKAVRGSD
-210 SIDIPSRPHTPVP
+210 GSEAPSRPHTPIP
-223 PADVTPWAYQY
+223 PADVTPWAYQN
-234 FEDVSNYGDA
+234 FEDVGNYGAA

-250 IGQEPGEANNN
+250 IGQEPEVANNK
-261 APASKDHHPRGLLHR
+261 APASKGHHHRGLLHR
-276 HTRSKEEPPRSHP
+276 HTKSKDESPRSYP
-289 MPPTSHPVRPSTS
+289 ILPTSHPARPSTS
-302 RELSTTNPPFGR
+302 REATSINQPFGR

-319 STPASSSTTLHS
+319 STPTGSSTTLQS
-331 VRNSSPSRAMT
+331 ARSSSPSRAMT
-342 DRDFSERKAPTAK
+342 DRDFSDRKASTVK
-355 PEKKGLRSL
+355 PEKKGLRNL
-364 FTRHKHHEKDLAK
+364 FSRHKHHEKDMSK
-377 TSTDSERSLQE
+377 TSTGSERSLQE
-388 PVGKNK
+388 PISKNK
-394 PLHAE
+394 PTHPELS
-399 PPSDKRGRETSMA
+399 PDKRGRETSMA
-412 STDSSATIKPT
+412 STDSGATIKPM
-423 ETMEGLDK
+423 ETMESIEK
-431 RFTNTSKTSHRFPRI
+431 RSTNAPRASHRFPRI
-446 HPKRGMS
+446 HPKRGLS
-453 YEGHSGERAR
+453 YEGQSAEKAR
-463 QGSQAQ
+463 QGAQAQ
-469 QQPVGIFSLDTD
+469 QQQPPGIFNLDTD

-496 PGPAA
+496 PEPAA
-501 AEMFAGPTPRDGHGS
+501 ADILAGPTSKDGQGS
-516 MQDPAAPAW
+516 AQDPAAPAW
-525 DAPDSWAVKKHDED
+525 YAPDSWAVKKHDED
-539 ILGALPEVDENGLP
+539 VLDALPEVDEAGLP
-553 AIEENDGKSYC
+553 SIEEDDGKSYC

-579 SINATVADILS
+579 SINATVADILR

-605 HLVLR
+605 YLVLR

-622 RPVAMQKKML
+622 RPVAMQKRML
-632 EQAGYESS
+632 EQAGYQGS

-665 GYGSALDKDPGFSKM
+665 GYGSGLDKDPGFSKM
-680 QKFSHVDLQGLSLVT
+680 QKFSHVDLQGRSLVT
-695 IPITLYKKASEIIS
+695 IPITLYKKATEIIS

-730 LREIKFSGNEA
+730 LRDIKFIGNEA
-741 WRLPASLSWASRLTV
+741 RRLPASLCWASRLTV

-782 MANNKLSELPAYFA
+782 MANNRLSELPPYFS

-811 TGFPG
+811 TEFPE
-816 LICGMKSLVD
+816 LICKMKALVD
-826 LDISFNKISALTNI
+826 LDISFNRISAITKI
-840 GQITTLERLWV
+840 GQVTNLERLWI
-851 TNNDLK
+851 TNNDLN

-864 KNMINL
+864 KNMVNL

-881 NIDNATLLPNLE
+881 NIDNVTQLPNLE
-893 TLLVG
+893 VLLVG

-928 SPMPTLI
+928 TPMPTLV

-944 PSFKDSM
+944 PSFKESM
-951 FENMPNLQKLN
+951 FDNMPNLQKLN

-994 PPSIGNLTELRF
+994 PPSIGNLTELKF

-1012 NLKSL
+1012 NLKNL

-1052 HITPVTT
+1052 HFTPATT
-1059 PGLSSSPSYE
+1059 QLPGLSSSPSFE

-1084 ASGMLSI
+1084 ASGILSV

-1098 QRKGSTVSGYVQA
+1098 QRKGSTVSGYLQN
-1111 GRKASVVSKTAT
+1111 GRKASVMSKTAAE
-1123 DGTMTPV
+1123 GSMASA
-1130 TRKDSNISQS
+1130 TRKDSSISQT
-1140 KFSNTFAGSLKYLHL
+1140 KVTNTFAGSMKYLHL
-1155 ADNRLEDDI
+1155 ADNRLEDDV

-1175 LLNLSYNELTDLPQ
+1175 SLNLSYNELTDLPQ

-1214 DLEEGSNLKILHLN
+1214 DLEDRSNLRILHLN

-1240 KVHKLT
+1240 KVHKLA
-1246 ILDLGSNFL
+1246 ILDLGSNSL

-1266 NWNYN
+1266 NWNFN
-1271 RNLKYL
+1271 HSLKYL

-1290 SSHQSTTAQNGVDLT
+1290 TSHQNTTAQNGVDLT
-1305 SFSSLHYLR
+1305 SFSSLHCLR

-1334 RRVRLSASLAGQ
+1334 RRVRLSASLVGQ
-1346 ISYGVADTIGRHE
+1346 INYGVADTIGRHE
-1359 HLSILDMVI
+1359 HLSILDMVV
-1368 PRFRGREEETLVGL
+1368 PRFRGREEETLIGL
-1382 FDGQPLS
+1382 FDGQTLS
-1389 SGGSKIAKYLHESF
+1389 SGGSKIAKYLHETF
-1403 REMFI
+1403 KEMFI
-1408 EELLRLS
+1408 EELSRLT
-1415 DDYTGTLGAL
+1415 DDDTGPLDAL
-1425 RRTFLSLNRNMAS
+1425 RRTFLSLNRNMAA
-1438 AAIQTIDARE
+1438 AAIQTIGARE
-1448 NRALRGA
+1448 NRASRA
-1455 RSSSVSQVLS
+1455 ANRSSSVSQVLS
-1465 QDDLN
+1465 QDDLS

-1496 LIQNNAQYKFLTTK
+1496 LIQNNAQYGFLTTK

-1519 ERIRNAGGY
+1519 QRIRDAGGY

-1561 QVTLSDS
+1561 QVRLKDT

-1576 KEFWEFV
+1576 KELWEFV

-1593 AEKADVMLAAQKL
+1593 SEKADVMLAAQKL
-1606 RDLAMAYGA
+1606 RDLAVAYGA
-1615 NNKIMVMAMG
+1615 NNKIMVMVMG

-1652 QLFPSRIRRRN
+1652 HFKPRKRKG
-1663 REGVGDSRLA
+1663 EGVGDSRLA
-1673 RLEEVEPPTGEVAIV
+1673 RLEEVEPPTGDVAIV

-1712 HNELMRR
+1712 HNALMRR

-1758 DLAWPTE
+1758 ELAWPTE
-1765 IIDTV
+1765 ILDTV
-1770 HCQEKYDADGNMIYR
+1770 HCQEKYDADQNLIYR
-1785 GLSVRMGIHWGKP
+1785 GLSVRMGIHWGRP

-1816 NRAARISA
+1816 NRASRISA

-1837 IGEIQRTLEAYAD
+1837 IAEIQGTLEAYAD
-1850 ERSSSTGSDDTINED
+1850 ERSNSIDSEDTVSED
-1865 AMGNEIRRELRQLSS
+1865 AMGNVIRQELRQLSS

-1898 PEYVF
+1898 PEYVY

-1909 LAGRLAVPPGSD
+1909 LAGRLALQPGSD
-1921 KSTEAGQGNE
+1921 KSAEAGQGNA
-1931 PGTLGKNSELN
+1931 PGTLGKDTELN
-1942 INPDSVWQLWD
+1942 IQPDSVWQLWD

-1959 MLCSALESP
+1959 MLCSTLESP
-1968 EKAQGLNKP
+1968 DKAQGLSKP

-1982 NRMKNQGGEISDAFM
+1982 NRMKTQGGEISDAFM

-2004 VTRIETC
+2004 VTRIEVSLTLHYE
-2011 TTTLQIRHMTKP
+2011 TT
-2023 LKGGD
+2023 
-2028 TLYDHARPIAQVMID
+2028 
-2043 ISKALKEF
+2043 
-2051 ADFKKENPDYISM
+2051 
-2064 KEDLR
+2064 
-2069 TLREHMKTL
+2069 
-2078 EESGVLG
+2078 